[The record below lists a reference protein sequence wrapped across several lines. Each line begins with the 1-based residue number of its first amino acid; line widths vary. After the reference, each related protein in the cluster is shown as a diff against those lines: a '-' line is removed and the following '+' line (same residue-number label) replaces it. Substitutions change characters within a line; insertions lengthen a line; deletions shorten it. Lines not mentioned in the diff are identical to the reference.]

1 MAGGSDKEVH
11 LAEEALQELEWC
23 LDQVLLD
30 TDLGFTV
37 LHSWWVSAPWES
49 QCDFHAQLEG
59 MEVNKSVADMA
70 ANKFK
75 NMLNRSDMT
84 MI

>member
-1 MAGGSDKEVH
+1 MNGALTRCSLILILGGPV
-11 LAEEALQELEWC
+11 
-23 LDQVLLD
+23 
-30 TDLGFTV
+30 TIP
-37 LHSWWVSAPWES
+37 APCDS

-75 NMLNRSDMT
+75 NMLNRSDMK

>member
-1 MAGGSDKEVH
+1 MTNMRYAVI
-11 LAEEALQELEWC
+11 
-23 LDQVLLD
+23 
-30 TDLGFTV
+30 TIP
-37 LHSWWVSAPWES
+37 APCDS
-49 QCDFHAQLEG
+49 QCDFHPQLEG

-75 NMLNRSDMT
+75 NMLNRSDMK